1 MNQMKHKE
9 IIQRYKYMIMIKI
22 KKIIYIWL
30 KIRNNSYKTIIIM
43 LRNI

>member
-1 MNQMKHKE
+1 MKHKE